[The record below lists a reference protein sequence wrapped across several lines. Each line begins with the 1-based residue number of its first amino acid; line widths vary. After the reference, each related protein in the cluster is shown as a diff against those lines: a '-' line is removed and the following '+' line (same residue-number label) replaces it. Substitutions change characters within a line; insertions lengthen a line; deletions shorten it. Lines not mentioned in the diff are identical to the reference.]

1 MFSFLFGKKVV
12 EKRRLFFTNLCLS
25 CVSKTCVS
33 KKKHLLVIFVFFQP
47 GIPYRCKSQK
57 LNANIFIYIF
67 EHKSKFATK
76 KGIEKILPQIVEF
89 AILSKNAYHSVCSS
103 TI

>member
-1 MFSFLFGKKVV
+1 MFSFFFGKRVV
-12 EKRRLFFTNLCLS
+12 EKRCLFFTNLCLS

-33 KKKHLLVIFVFFQP
+33 KKTLAGDFGIFQP
-47 GIPYRCKSQK
+47 GLRYRCKSQI

-76 KGIEKILPQIVEF
+76 KGIEKTLRQIVKF
-89 AILSKNAYHSVCSS
+89 AFLSKSAYHSVCNS